1 MDPMLK
7 DGALNVASATQDMP
21 ARDIRSTTRKHHAAE
36 GKNRYGSN
44 LAQQC
49 CVFMLETL
57 ST

>member
-21 ARDIRSTTRKHHAAE
+21 ARDIRSTTRKHHPAE
-36 GKNRYGSN
+36 GNNRYRSK
-44 LAQQC
+44 LAQRC